1 MKIIHRISVATSK
14 SKELLSVLQANGI
27 HFEENRF
34 VCGFDIGE
42 CEDHEKHILE
52 LCKAFHAT
60 DIVHAEYSQDEY
72 QAASWYTVRS
82 QWHYPNGNE
91 KQNVHQLPGIRD
103 RLWKKRARTFL
114 PAVRSPKPNDRPDKT
129 AGPERRRL
137 CRRRYFQALRNG

>member
-1 MKIIHRISVATSK
+1 MCILGMVKRCYGIDRSKCLPQRSRIEVPNENHSQNISATSK

-91 KQNVHQLPGIRD
+91 K
-103 RLWKKRARTFL
+103 
-114 PAVRSPKPNDRPDKT
+114 
-129 AGPERRRL
+129 
-137 CRRRYFQALRNG
+137 